1 LSIFHCPFS
10 IANDT
15 VFVSGAVRHEGLLA
29 HKPWYYGSQSYV
41 DLSVHYLNDSNAHHF
56 HSLQANV
63 RGELTRWPMAGYE
76 AGVVDVN
83 TTLGAQTAWLKAHSE
98 CIDAGIELQL
108 NSSRLKAAL
117 GNYTSDIEIKEK

>member
-1 LSIFHCPFS
+1 
-10 IANDT
+10 
-15 VFVSGAVRHEGLLA
+15 
-29 HKPWYYGSQSYV
+29 
-41 DLSVHYLNDSNAHHF
+41 
-56 HSLQANV
+56 
-63 RGELTRWPMAGYE
+63 MAGYE